1 MARGTVQAKEEASK
15 APVITEEAGQTE
27 AIAVCVKP
35 VTQMWEWRIDRRAE
49 VA

>member
-1 MARGTVQAKEEASK
+1 MARGTVQAKEETIK
-15 APVITEEAGQTE
+15 APVITEEAGE
-27 AIAVCVKP
+27 AEAVEVCAKP